1 MSEEKKRI
9 LGLVRDGKVTV
20 DQGLKLLE
28 ALDSSADE
36 GSGTSWQSG
45 GSPGKML
52 RVRVFDTEDNTRVNV
67 NIPLALAKVAM
78 KFIPKDVTKQ
88 LEDENIDLNELLAQI
103 TELNTG
109 KIVDIDSKN
118 AKVEIYVE

>member
-20 DQGLKLLE
+20 DEGLKLLE

-52 RVRVFDTEDNTRVNV
+52 RVRVFDMKTTLGQRYAA
-67 NIPLALAKVAM
+67 AL
-78 KFIPKDVTKQ
+78 Q
-88 LEDENIDLNELLAQI
+88 SGNEVHSQGRNQAA
-103 TELNTG
+103 G
-109 KIVDIDSKN
+109 R
-118 AKVEIYVE
+118 

>member
-1 MSEEKKRI
+1 
-9 LGLVRDGKVTV
+9 
-20 DQGLKLLE
+20 
-28 ALDSSADE
+28 
-36 GSGTSWQSG
+36 
-45 GSPGKML
+45 
-52 RVRVFDTEDNTRVNV
+52 
-67 NIPLALAKVAM
+67 M